1 MRIDPTVGGWASIK
15 SKLMSVI
22 RTANKVENARIQ
34 RGGSTDSISFAGDSM
49 VFNLQDFPG
58 STRGVGGGG
67 GLSIRQYT
75 GTISSTGAEPSE
87 AAYQAA
93 LIAIY
98 TAAAA
103 VPAAGD
109 YITLLATGTTRLV
122 ARFWILAEDTA
133 DANATI
139 SFVFDEIGYV
149 ALNVTY
155 TPIEQITAALANPG
169 SGEQPTATDIEPDSA
184 GSFAISV
191 NNFYSTDASGFLVPA
206 TGNPTIAVNGGTF
219 QATDD
224 VSAAAT
230 GISTTSFSFP
240 AGDEIKII
248 TIYLTV
254 TLTLNGPGK
263 TISSATATL
272 SARES
277 STAGVGASGEY
288 SFPTTTT
295 AKKTFTV
302 GVVGLAKRGDRRF
315 ARIAQFINGTVLA
328 YSDGTGSSTV
338 DPVTGVN
345 KAAGPREITLVIDGQ
360 YIYTTK
366 IVTGPLTEVT

>member
-1 MRIDPTVGGWASIK
+1 MSIEPTVGGWASIK
-15 SKLMSVI
+15 SKLISVI

-49 VFNLQDFPG
+49 VFNLQDFPE
-58 STRGVGGGG
+58 STPGVG

-75 GTISSTGAEPSE
+75 GTISSTGASEPTE
-87 AAYQAA
+87 AAYQTA

-98 TAAAA
+98 TAATA
-103 VPAAGD
+103 VPKVGD

-122 ARFWILAEDTA
+122 ARFWVLAEDTA
-133 DANATI
+133 DANATV
-139 SFVFDEIGYV
+139 SFIFDSIGYV

-169 SGEQPTATDIEPDSA
+169 SGEQPTATDIEPDPA
-184 GSFAISV
+184 GDFAISV

-219 QATDD
+219 RATDD
-224 VSAAAT
+224 VAAAAT

-240 AGDEIKII
+240 AGDGIKII

-263 TISSATATL
+263 TISAATATL

-288 SFPTTTT
+288 SFPSTTT

-328 YSDGTGSSTV
+328 YSDGTGSSSLDTN
-338 DPVTGVN
+338 GVN
-345 KAAGPREITLVIDGQ
+345 LAAGPREITLVIDGQ

-366 IVTGPLTEVT
+366 IVTGQLTEVT

>member
-1 MRIDPTVGGWASIK
+1 MNIEPTVGGWASIK

-58 STRGVGGGG
+58 STSGVGGG

-75 GTISSTGAEPSE
+75 GTISSTGASEPTE
-87 AAYQAA
+87 GAYQTA

-98 TAAAA
+98 TAATA

-133 DANATI
+133 DANATV
-139 SFVFDEIGYV
+139 SFIFDEIGYV

-191 NNFYSTDASGFLVPA
+191 NNFYSTNASGFLVPA

-224 VSAAAT
+224 VSGSAT
-230 GISTTSFSFP
+230 GISTASFSFP
-240 AGDEIKII
+240 AGDGIKII

-263 TISSATATL
+263 TISAATAVL

-338 DPVTGVN
+338 DANGVN
-345 KAAGPREITLVIDGQ
+345 TAAGPREITLVIDGQ
-360 YIYTTK
+360 YLYTTK
-366 IVTGPLTEVT
+366 IATGPLTEVT